1 MNNVSQNQQ
10 EAPPVKLP
18 VDKLRTRLREIAT
31 LNSTASLLSWDQE
44 TMMPPKAASFR
55 AEELSLIATLAHER
69 FTDPEI
75 GDLIAACEADGEL
88 TADPV
93 QAANVREIRRDWDRA
108 TRLPADLVAEMTAT
122 SSRALEAWKQ
132 ARRDSDLEAFRPWLE
147 KQLELNRRKAECYG
161 IPEDGEHYDAL
172 LEDYEPGMRAVDLE
186 RLFGPLR
193 AAAAPMIAELTSSPH
208 QPDTAP
214 CRVRLPLDPQR
225 EFNRRIAEGVGYD
238 FEAGRLDS
246 STHPFTSGL
255 GPSDTR
261 ITTRYEE
268 DQFAD
273 TMYSTLHEVGHGLY
287 EQGTRKIEFLGQPLG
302 EAVSLGVH
310 ESQSRLWENQVGR
323 SRAFWEWA
331 LPLAREIFGKPLEPY
346 TVDDYFAA
354 VNTVRPHL
362 IRVESDEVTY
372 NLHILM
378 RFDIER
384 ALLRGDLEVSDLPG
398 TWNSCMKQ
406 DLGLDVPDDRRGC
419 LQDVHWSMGSI
430 GYFPTYTLGN
440 LYAGQLWEAVRGAIP
455 DLDERMARGE
465 FSSLLSWLRES
476 IHRHGRRYRAA
487 ELCER
492 LTGKPLG
499 HEPLIRYLEDKLRP
513 IYRTGV

>member
-1 MNNVSQNQQ
+1 MSQ
-10 EAPPVKLP
+10 ARTGPY
-18 VDKLRTRLREIAT
+18 DKLQAKLRDVST
-31 LNSTASLLSWDQE
+31 LHSTGALLSWDQE
-44 TMMPPKAASFR
+44 TKMPPKAAEFR

-69 FTDPEI
+69 FIDPEI
-75 GDLIAACEADGEL
+75 GDLIATCEADGEL
-88 TADPV
+88 TADPAR
-93 QAANVREIRRDWDRA
+93 AANLRELRRDWDRA
-108 TRLPADLVAEMTAT
+108 TKLPAELVAEITAT
-122 SSRALEAWKQ
+122 GSRALEAWKL
-132 ARRDSDLEAFRPWLE
+132 ARRDSDFEAFRPWLE

-161 IPEDGEHYDAL
+161 IPEGGEHYDAL
-172 LEDYEPGMRAVDLE
+172 LEDYEPGMRATDLE
-186 RLFGPLR
+186 RLFAPLR
-193 AAAAPMIAELTSSPH
+193 AALTPMIAELTSAPH
-208 QPDTAP
+208 QPDTTP
-214 CRVRLPLDPQR
+214 CTVKLSIERQR
-225 EFNRRIAEGVGYD
+225 EFNRKIAEGVGFD
-238 FEAGRLDS
+238 FEGGRLDS

-255 GPSDTR
+255 GPGDTR

-273 TMYSTLHEVGHGLY
+273 TMYSTLHEAGHGLY
-287 EQGTRKIEFLGQPLG
+287 EQGTRKNEFLGQPLG
-302 EAVSLGVH
+302 EATSLGVH

-331 LPLAREIFGKPLEPY
+331 LPLAKGIFGEPLEPY
-346 TVDDYFAA
+346 TADAYYAA

-372 NLHILM
+372 NLHIMM

-384 ALLRGDLEVSDLPG
+384 AMLRGDLKVSDLPG
-398 TWNSCMKQ
+398 IWNERMKQ

-440 LYAGQLWEAVRGAIP
+440 LYAGQFWEAARGEIP

-465 FSSLLSWLRES
+465 FSSLLSWLRER
-476 IHRHGRRYRAA
+476 IHRHGRRYRAV

-499 HEPLIRYLEDKLRP
+499 HEPLIRYLDDKLRP
-513 IYRTGV
+513 IYRTGA